1 MRLDPVAL
9 RAATP
14 GMRHARH
21 FNAAGAALPSDAVF
35 GTVIAHLRLEARIG
49 GYEAAEAA
57 RERHEEV
64 YALAARLVGG
74 AAEDIALTESA
85 TVAWHAAMDAIS
97 FRPGDRIL
105 AAASS
110 YVSSAIHLFRLRETQ
125 GVIVEVLPCAPDGT
139 VDLDALE
146 KALRSPARLVT
157 IAHVPTSSGLVEP
170 VAEVAAL
177 TNAAGVP
184 LLLDAVQSLGQ
195 LPLDL
200 GALGVDLAVGT
211 GRKFLRGPR
220 GTGLLYASPR
230 IRELLRP
237 PHPDVRGA
245 VWSSADGY
253 EVTDCAR
260 RFETWET
267 AHALRLG
274 LGTAL
279 REALDLGVSEIASY
293 TSGLASSLRTALASV
308 RGVSLTDPG
317 ASGGAI
323 VTFVVNGER
332 PVDTVRR
339 LRAAGVHV
347 TSVPDHHGQWDL
359 GRRGLESVVRASVH
373 VYNDESDIS
382 ALTSALGTSVS
393 MPAFI
398 RPGSRADVIVVGAGV
413 HGSATTWNLARQ
425 GASVVQLEQFA
436 DGHTEGSSHGHLR
449 MIRRAY
455 PNPIWDELVDRAYL
469 AWSELSEAAGTTLL
483 TTTGGLYARPAAD
496 GTPGLRGPAV
506 EAVDAARAAQLFPGL
521 RLGDG
526 FTAVYDPAAG
536 VLDAAATMRS
546 LRELSLAAGAE
557 RRTGV
562 RVLGW
567 ETDGDGV
574 AVRTE
579 DGVLR
584 AHRLVIA
591 AGPWTG
597 TLVPSL
603 HGLLRVVR
611 IVNIHVGA
619 SDVSR
624 VSAPRLG
631 PFSIEIPGV
640 GLLYGLPA
648 FGGAAL
654 KIGLDHGPD
663 DDPRRPQTPVTAAE
677 AAELLVHARRFLP
690 AADGDVVDSV
700 SCRYTMAPRNRFAV
714 GALPDTPQVLVAAA
728 CSGHGFKFGPAIGA
742 ALADLALG
750 KERPDLGFLAPAE
763 LGGPNAAG
771 PALDGPALGGP
782 ALGEPA
788 LDGPALDGPALGGSA

>member
-1 MRLDPVAL
+1 MTGFDPVAL
-9 RAATP
+9 RDATP

-21 FNAAGAALPSDAVF
+21 FNAAGSALPSAAVLE
-35 GTVIAHLRLEARIG
+35 TVVAHLRLEATIG
-49 GYEAAEAA
+49 GYEAAEVA

-85 TVAWHAAMDAIS
+85 TVAWHAAMDAIP
-97 FRPGDRIL
+97 FVPGDRIL
-105 AAASS
+105 ASASS
-110 YVSSAIHLFRLRETQ
+110 YVSSAIHLFRLRETH
-125 GVIVEVLPCAPDGT
+125 GVIVQVLPCAPDGT
-139 VDLDALE
+139 VDLEALD
-146 KALRSPARLVT
+146 KALRTPARLVT

-177 TNAAGVP
+177 ANAAGVP

-195 LPLDL
+195 LPVDL
-200 GALGVDLAVGT
+200 AALGVDLAVGT

-237 PHPDVRGA
+237 ARPDVRGA

-253 EVTDCAR
+253 EVKDGAR

-274 LGTAL
+274 FGTAL
-279 REALDLGVSEIASY
+279 REALDLGVDAIHSY
-293 TSGLASSLRTALASV
+293 TSGLAGRLRDALATMP
-308 RGVSLTDPG
+308 GVTLTDP
-317 ASGGAI
+317 AAAGGAI
-323 VTFVVNGER
+323 VTFVVKGEK
-332 PVDTVRR
+332 PADTVRR
-339 LRAAGVHV
+339 LRTAGVHV
-347 TSVPDHHGQWDL
+347 TSIPDHHGQWDL

-382 ALTSALGTSVS
+382 ALTAALGKSV
-393 MPAFI
+393 PALLPA
-398 RPGSRADVIVVGAGV
+398 RGRADVIVVGAGV
-413 HGSATTWNLARQ
+413 HGSATTWNLARR
-425 GASVVQLEQFA
+425 GVNVIQLDRFA
-436 DGHTEGSSHGHLR
+436 DGHHEGSSHGHIR

-455 PNPIWDELVDRAYL
+455 PNPIWDDLVDRAYL
-469 AWSELSEAAGTTLL
+469 AWSELSEAAGETLL

-496 GTPGLRGPAV
+496 GTPGLRGPGC
-506 EAVDAARAAQLFPGL
+506 ETVDAARAAEIFPGL
-521 RLGDG
+521 RLGAE
-526 FTAVYDPAAG
+526 FTAVHDPAAG
-536 VLDAAATMRS
+536 VLNAAATMRS
-546 LRELSLAAGAE
+546 LRSLSVAAGAD

-562 RVLGW
+562 TVLGW
-567 ETDGDGV
+567 EPDGDGV
-574 AVRTE
+574 AVRTG

-584 AHRLVIA
+584 ADRLVIA

-597 TLVPSL
+597 SLVPSL
-603 HGLLRVVR
+603 AELLRVVR

-619 SDVSR
+619 SDVPA
-624 VSAPRLG
+624 VSAPALG
-631 PFSIEIPGV
+631 PFSIEVPGV

-648 FGGAAL
+648 FGGDAM

-663 DDPRRPQTPVTAAE
+663 DDPARPQTPVTAAE
-677 AAELLVHARRFLP
+677 AAELLALARRFLP

-714 GALPDTPQVLVAAA
+714 GSLPATPQVLVAAA
-728 CSGHGFKFGPAIGA
+728 CSGHGFKFGPALGA

-750 KERPDLGFLAPAE
+750 KQRPELDFLAP
-763 LGGPNAAG
+763 G
-771 PALDGPALGGP
+771 ALGG
-782 ALGEPA
+782 AT
-788 LDGPALDGPALGGSA
+788 